1 MGLELFY
8 ICYKM
13 FKPQYSIDLMNCA
26 FVRFWYTFIFF
37 FLEFKTRVNGYIYDH
52 SMIMIRFID

>member
-1 MGLELFY
+1 
-8 ICYKM
+8 M
-13 FKPQYSIDLMNCA
+13 FKPQYSIDLMNYA
-26 FVRFWYTFIFF
+26 FVRFWYTFIF

>member
-1 MGLELFY
+1 MGLELFD

-37 FLEFKTRVNGYIYDH
+37 FLEFKTRVNGHIYDYGK
-52 SMIMIRFID
+52 IY